1 MLKFEDLFVENDAV
15 HADLVRAI
23 CLIEEALA
31 FLKNH
36 ETLTTFKDLL
46 ETYRETM
53 VARADS
59 LSDTH
64 AEAMKDRLNKE

>member
-1 MLKFEDLFVENDAV
+1 MLKFEELFIENDAV

-23 CLIEEALA
+23 CLVEEALT
-31 FLKNH
+31 FLKQH
-36 ETLTTFKDLL
+36 EALTPFKDLL
-46 ETYRETM
+46 ETYRDTM